1 MIYDSLDW
9 DIGVTIPAFSRNP
22 SEATQTTMGPESPN
36 LGRLDFCML
45 GKWIQRN
52 CLGNSEFLGEKYI
65 IQRCWIHRR
74 PRLQNFRTSSTLL
87 TLMKVDRWTWR
98 SFSRRASGNLLDFY
112 QAPFL
117 RQLFFLA
124 RKFSSWKQTLRQVMY
139 FVGILMIFNVRM
151 FVESL

>member
-52 CLGNSEFLGEKYI
+52 CLGNSEVFGEKYI
-65 IQRCWIHRR
+65 IQRCWIHWIL
-74 PRLQNFRTSSTLL
+74 RLLNFRTSSTLL

-98 SFSRRASGNLLDFY
+98 SFSRRAFGNLLDFY
-112 QAPFL
+112 QTPPLLPPWVVFPCKEILFL
-117 RQLFFLA
+117 ETDSEASDVF
-124 RKFSSWKQTLRQVMY
+124 WWY
-139 FVGILMIFNVRM
+139 FNDV
-151 FVESL
+151 